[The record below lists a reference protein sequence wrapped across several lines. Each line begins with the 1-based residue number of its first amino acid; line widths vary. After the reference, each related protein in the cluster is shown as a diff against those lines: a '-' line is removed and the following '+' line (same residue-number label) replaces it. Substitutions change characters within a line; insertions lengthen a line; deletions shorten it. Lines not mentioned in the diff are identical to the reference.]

1 MASLEFFLYKLRWSG
16 SKKKRLV
23 MLTFAATGFVV
34 AGLAVGL
41 VVSKKIFDENDKTK
55 LQAQNLIDSD
65 FVVKPYN
72 PITDRSTAIVDARY
86 TALEE
91 KFQTNPDDVDTALD
105 LIGVMIEYGNRA
117 SGLAM
122 MRANDHLITKPDQ
135 RIRLGRHYMQ
145 LGLNEQASQRFSEI
159 TRDDLGFQEA
169 KMLLGEA
176 QLRLRNYNEAMR
188 SVEAIAGSNEADFLL
203 ARLYYVM
210 GKSTQ
215 SKLLINEIHNRLS
228 QNHALL
234 GRVRK
239 FQTRIALDE
248 NDLDRALKISKQSV
262 TANQGTSKTP
272 DTPETNIN
280 TPALKNAQWQYQLTH
295 LEALIRSGEFDEAER
310 VFSKLESHAG
320 DHPSV
325 LELRAQYYAASGQFR
340 RASQV
345 LDGLKNWSGGALRRP
360 LLYAYVKREVNDLAQ
375 ARRAIDIHLS
385 NAPNDWLG
393 LSLLANFHLEDER
406 FGDLEVLLDHLDKHA
421 PSVEISEFFNYK
433 LALIMGNYDR
443 ALDSIDAII
452 SDDLSGRFTHVGS
465 GAPVAAMLI
474 GLKSRAVR
482 DAQDDAILF
491 REQLKT
497 RHLHF
502 SNQPQKALKFFEDT
516 LDRRAAEQT
525 HPLDQLIH
533 GELLLE
539 NFREKEAQAVLSNL
553 PESAR
558 KTRRAALLALR
569 INRRSNLASSQDHE
583 RRLHGNFES
592 VSQSSR
598 LEGDEETPQLLQQI
612 LLMDAIRLGNITDA
626 RAMVESDWNLLDNH
640 SVFLALGKGV
650 IRSLGRTDLPVSSQE
665 EYKAFAHAIAIRG
678 YEYID
683 QVEAAIL
690 VGSLFEVSKDMTR
703 AKQYFREAVLKH
715 SNQWPVLREYLRI
728 SIVKPEDRR
737 AASAFLKAL
746 AENTRQLSPDHKT
759 VLKIAALVSDAQTG
773 DQMRASL
780 LKLYKREASPI
791 IALAL
796 ADSFDY
802 FEPSGASKADAS
814 NGRANRQTGEIVAIL
829 KNAAQ
834 APDLDDKLMES
845 LSISLARFGEVD
857 LAASLLEG
865 KITSGY
871 SNRSDGHDRI
881 TPLVK
886 ARGRLVYLRADSNSN
901 QSKPVNSGALEGT
914 AQSNEEKLKDIFFAR
929 WAIMLIKPGFVDYES
944 LEAYALALERGHY
957 DNHAVRVKREI
968 GSLSSRGTL
977 TGQRRGSNLSDHGDS
992 VSHNGA
998 KLAQKGI

>member
-1 MASLEFFLYKLRWSG
+1 MVSFDFFLYKLRWSG
-16 SKKKRLV
+16 SKKKRL
-23 MLTFAATGFVV
+23 MMISFAATGFVV

-41 VVSKKIFDENDKTK
+41 VVSKKIFDDSDKTK
-55 LQAQNLIDSD
+55 PQAQNLTDSG

-91 KFQTNPDDVDTALD
+91 KFQTNPDDVDIALD

-135 RIRLGRHYMQ
+135 RIRLGRYYMQ

-176 QLRLRNYNEAMR
+176 QLRLRNYSEALR

-203 ARLYYVM
+203 ARLHYVL
-210 GKSTQ
+210 GKSVQ
-215 SKLLINEIHNRLS
+215 SKLLINEIHNRLP

-262 TANQGTSKTP
+262 AAYQGTSKTA
-272 DTPETNIN
+272 ETNIN
-280 TPALKNAQWQYQLTH
+280 APALKNAKWDYQLTH
-295 LEALIRSGEFDEAER
+295 LETLIRSGEFDEAER
-310 VFSKLESHAG
+310 VFSKLESHDG
-320 DHPSV
+320 GHPSV

-360 LLYAYVKREVNDLAQ
+360 LLYAFVKREVNDLAQ
-375 ARRAIDIHLS
+375 ARRAIDIHLN

-393 LSLLANFHLEDER
+393 LSLLANFFLEDER
-406 FGDLEVLLDHLDKHA
+406 IGDLEELLDHLDKHA

-433 LALIMGNYDR
+433 LALILGNYDR

-474 GLKSRAVR
+474 GLKSRAVL

-502 SNQPQKALKFFEDT
+502 SNRPQKALKFFEDT
-516 LDRRAAEQT
+516 LDSRASEQT

-569 INRRSNLASSQDHE
+569 INRRSNLASSQGHE
-583 RRLHGNFES
+583 KRLLGNFES

-598 LEGDEETPQLLQQI
+598 LEGDEETPRLLQQI
-612 LLMDAIRLGNITDA
+612 LLMDAIRLGNFTDA
-626 RAMVESDWNLLDNH
+626 REMVENDWDLLDNH
-640 SVFLALGKGV
+640 SVFLALGRGL
-650 IRSLGRTDLPVSSQE
+650 IRSLERADLPLSAQE
-665 EYKAFAHAIAIRG
+665 ENKAFAHAIAIRG
-678 YEYID
+678 YEHIAR
-683 QVEAAIL
+683 VEEAIL
-690 VGSLFEVSKDMTR
+690 VGTLFEVSNDTIR

-715 SNQWPVLREYLRI
+715 SDQWPVLREYLRLT
-728 SIVKPEDRR
+728 IVKPEERR

-746 AENTRQLSPDHKT
+746 TENSRQLSSDHKI
-759 VLKIAALVSDAQTG
+759 VLKIAALIADART
-773 DQMRASL
+773 DNQMRASL
-780 LKLYKREASPI
+780 LELYKREEAPI

-796 ADSFDY
+796 ADSLDY
-802 FEPSGASKADAS
+802 FEQANTSKRAS
-814 NGRANRQTGEIVAIL
+814 NKLTRELVAIL

-834 APDLDDKLMES
+834 TPDLDDKLMEN
-845 LSISLARFGEVD
+845 LGFSLARYGEVN
-857 LAASLLEG
+857 LAASLLED

-871 SNRSDGHDRI
+871 INHSDGHDRI
-881 TPLVK
+881 TSLVK
-886 ARGRLVYLRADSNSN
+886 ARSQLVYLRADLHSDK
-901 QSKPVNSGALEGT
+901 SKAADRGARKGT
-914 AQSNEEKLKDIFFAR
+914 APSNEEILRDIFFAR
-929 WAIMLIKPGFVDYES
+929 WAIMLVKPGFVDHSS
-944 LEAYALALERGHY
+944 LEAYALALERGQY
-957 DNHAVRVKREI
+957 ADHAVRVKREI
-968 GSLSSRGTL
+968 GSLSSRTALIGHRRASN
-977 TGQRRGSNLSDHGDS
+977 RRGHGGS